1 MDYLP
6 QMTGQHT
13 SPLSTKGSLMAFIVY
28 AHSASLC
35 ALLCVLVC
43 IFVSLYLGKHKINCG
58 CRNALKAFKPL
69 EISCFLTLFY
79 TNTLASTSCIHSH
92 SHIHIHIHSL
102 VSTLSTSSPGQQMP
116 SVVPKQSFQDTFS
129 TTAIVSHHIK
139 IEPDWTDPSCIEE
152 PFKPQEKTCGFAQ
165 VFTVSSRNF
174 PNKYTYVYAC
184 ICVSVYI
191 HIYFYIPRDS

>member
-13 SPLSTKGSLMAFIVY
+13 SPLSTKGSLMTFIVY

-43 IFVSLYLGKHKINCG
+43 IFVSLYLAKRKINCG

-79 TNTLASTSCIHSH
+79 TNTLASSSCIHSH
-92 SHIHIHIHSL
+92 SHIHSL

-116 SVVPKQSFQDTFS
+116 SVVQIQPFQDTFS
-129 TTAIVSHHIK
+129 TTAIV
-139 IEPDWTDPSCIEE
+139 
-152 PFKPQEKTCGFAQ
+152 
-165 VFTVSSRNF
+165 
-174 PNKYTYVYAC
+174 
-184 ICVSVYI
+184 
-191 HIYFYIPRDS
+191 